1 MIQQVKNS
9 VFFKELSLKHSVY
22 FVGGCV
28 RDFYLNT
35 SSKDIDLL
43 ACGIE
48 MPELILFLKQ
58 HGNVN
63 LVGESFS
70 VVKFKPFELLL
81 DEPIDIA
88 LPRKEIKI
96 GDKHTDFKII
106 SDSTITLEEDLKRR
120 DFTFNSMCLDK
131 DLNLIDPFNGLKD
144 LKDGIIRMTDEK
156 AFAED
161 SLRALRAIRF
171 TSRFG
176 FVIEQE
182 TFKNIEIF
190 ASKLNTLSKERVREE
205 LLKTLQGNGFIRG
218 IELFIQLGLI
228 EHIGLPELKLTIG
241 MTQNYFH
248 NKDVF
253 GHISDVIINSKPTAL
268 HRLAAMLHDIGKANT
283 KSIDENGV
291 VHFYDHENV
300 SKIIAERFMKELKF
314 STEEIDL
321 VTTAVESHMRISSD
335 ITDKKIRKVRSKLGD
350 AKFEFLLD
358 LCEADRL
365 SHTDKSVE
373 HIKRAREIKLKETN
387 ITSANLLVNGDDIME
402 MFDLKPC
409 KKVGDMLKIVSDLMF
424 ENPEITK
431 EEIIKVLVSV

>member
-1 MIQQVKNS
+1 MSIIEKIKQTIKGT
-9 VFFKELSLKHSVY
+9 VFENKSFIA
-22 FVGGCV
+22 GGYV
-28 RDFYLNT
+28 RDMILGLPN
-35 SSKDIDLL
+35 KDIDIVVELPNGGILL
-43 ACGIE
+43 AE
-48 MPELILFLKQ
+48 FLANKLK
-58 HGNVN
+58 GTT
-63 LVGESFS
+63 
-70 VVKFKPFELLL
+70 VVIFERFGTAQTVIDGFEL
-81 DEPIDIA
+81 EFVMT
-88 LPRKEIKI
+88 RKETYIENDRKCDVSF
-96 GDKHTDFKII
+96 G
-106 SDSTITLEEDLKRR
+106 TIQDDVLRR
-120 DFTFNSMCLDK
+120 DFTINSMLLNISTGEVLD
-131 DLNLIDPFNGLKD
+131 LCNGKED
-144 LKDGIIRMTDEK
+144 LKNGIIRTTSDPK
-156 AFAED
+156 IIFAQD
-161 SLRALRAIRF
+161 PLRILRAIRF
-171 TSRFG
+171 SSRFG

-190 ASKLNTLSKERVREE
+190 ASKLNTLSKERIREE

-241 MTQNYFH
+241 MTQNHFH

-268 HRLAAMLHDIGKANT
+268 HRLAAMLHDIGKVNT

-291 VHFYDHENV
+291 VHFYDHENI

-387 ITSANLLVNGDDIME
+387 ITSANLLVNGGDIMK
-402 MFDLKPC
+402 MFNLKPC